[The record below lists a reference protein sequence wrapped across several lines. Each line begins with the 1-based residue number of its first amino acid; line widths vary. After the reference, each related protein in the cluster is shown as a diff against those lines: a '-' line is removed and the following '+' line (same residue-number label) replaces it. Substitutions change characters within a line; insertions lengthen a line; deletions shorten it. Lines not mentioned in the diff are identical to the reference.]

1 MVIGGLV
8 VEIFDN
14 VNRIVKDDLEKEI
27 KKDSRVSITAA
38 CFSIYAFAEL
48 KNQLEAI
55 DELRFIFTSPSFSRR
70 SQSRMSLYVDR

>member
-27 KKDSRVSITAA
+27 KK
-38 CFSIYAFAEL
+38 
-48 KNQLEAI
+48 N
-55 DELRFIFTSPSFSRR
+55 
-70 SQSRMSLYVDR
+70 

>member
-27 KKDSRVSITAA
+27 KKNSRVSITAA
-38 CFSIYAFAEL
+38 CFSIYAV
-48 KNQLEAI
+48 
-55 DELRFIFTSPSFSRR
+55 SRAA
-70 SQSRMSLYVDR
+70 